1 MQGTS
6 WKCLNATREMEGE
19 FTFHIGDRSIPA
31 TLGTFVHI
39 PKGALHKFQ
48 NTGTEVFSLAQVL
61 K

>member
-1 MQGTS
+1 
-6 WKCLNATREMEGE
+6 MEGE